1 MAQITAADVK
11 QLREMTGAG
20 MMDCK
25 KALSE
30 SDGEMD
36 SAVDFLRK
44 KGLAAAA
51 RKAGRVAAEGMVLA
65 TSTGSSGIILEVNSE
80 TDFVSK
86 NEQFRNF
93 VNDLGRLILDENPT
107 DADALNALNFDEEHS
122 VEQVLSRL
130 ISTIGENM
138 SIRRFDRIQMDD
150 GVVSAYVHGVGK
162 IGVLVGI
169 QGRDDQAL
177 NNLARGIAMHV
188 AAANPQ
194 YIRREEVPAD
204 AVERERSVLSERA
217 AASGKPEHII
227 DKIVSGQLNKFY
239 SEICLLEQAFIMDTD
254 HTVAKALSAAQ
265 ADADVVFMRRFQL
278 GEGIEKEE
286 SDFAAEVA
294 AQING

>member
-11 QLREMTGAG
+11 KLREMTGAG

-30 SDGEMD
+30 SDGAMD
-36 SAVDFLRK
+36 GAVDFLRK

-51 RKAGRVAAEGMVLA
+51 KKAGRVAAEGMILA

-86 NEQFRNF
+86 NEQFRKF
-93 VNDLGRLILDENPT
+93 VNDLSQLILDENPT
-107 DADALNALNFDEEHS
+107 DVDALNALNFDGEHS
-122 VEQVLSRL
+122 VEQALSRL

-138 SIRRFDRIQMDD
+138 SIRRFGRVHLDD
-150 GVVSAYVHGVGK
+150 GIVSSYVHGAGR

-169 QGRDDQAL
+169 HGHDDQPL
-177 NNLARGIAMHV
+177 TDIARGIAMHV

-194 YIRREEVPAD
+194 YIRREDVSSD

-239 SEICLLEQAFIMDTD
+239 SDRAPGG
-254 HTVAKALSAAQ
+254 
-265 ADADVVFMRRFQL
+265 ADQRFLPQPARHGHGAEAGLRRP
-278 GEGIEKEE
+278 GG
-286 SDFAAEVA
+286 V
-294 AQING
+294 